1 MISFKTLKIT
11 IIFSLFFLLNTQLLL
26 SDEAINTQPQSDETS
41 LPIISNNENSLTID
55 EIIVTAEKR
64 TESLQDVSK
73 AVTALGADELETKN
87 IVDFVGLSAIAPGVT
102 VAKNEGYK
110 TVISIRGV
118 GDETNQNAIAAP
130 SVALHMDGIFIA
142 SKFSL
147 RTDFIDLERIEVL
160 RGPQGTLFGQ
170 NSTGGT
176 VNVISKLPSF
186 DSFEGKAD
194 ITLGNYNLSKVRG
207 SFNTPLSEN
216 IATRNSFV
224 ITDRDGF
231 TDNVINGQDLDDAN
245 HISFRSDWLFDLTS
259 NSSLRL
265 FFQYFDADNNGAAM
279 KGLDDKTPDPRK
291 LAQDSLSDYK
301 LTSEVFGAIYEVD
314 LGAASLKI
322 LASSQEDDIYVVR
335 DNDRHNFGDVHAEG
349 PLAGLPYIA
358 AEFRP
363 ETSLVE
369 TKTFEINLISNE
381 PLFGSIDWILG
392 AFYFDHEIENHIY
405 EVKDV
410 NNVKLVDL
418 MDGKFTP
425 YTHAPICATNPFE
438 GICFAAFGAELGFVS
453 DAFPTRESQSI
464 YGQATINI
472 NEKTRF
478 VSGFRYTEDSFSSD
492 VTNFFGLQSYLIEDD
507 LEKTTGRIAIEYDV
521 DDDTM
526 TYLSFTKGFKPGG
539 SNLTF
544 GWPVDNEQ
552 NFGANPAPQ
561 LVFPLFESETIDA
574 YEVGLKTDLLDSR
587 LRANISAFFYKYE
600 NLQFQST
607 DPDVYRGGV
616 ANIPESEMSGLEVEF
631 LGILSNEF
639 SFDLRLS
646 FLDTE
651 ITSDYEALDNIRA
664 ELYFFGEEPIRYSLR
679 ENIKGNKLAKSPEFN
694 ANFGLMYEKIL
705 SSGKLL
711 TATAEVVHRGDFQ
724 QRVFNN
730 PFVDNVEDYTIYN
743 LSLSYELS
751 EQIGLNIIALNISDE
766 DGMNSSMT
774 DVFGVAGTGIELI
787 PPRQIMGRIS
797 YNF

>member
-11 IIFSLFFLLNTQLLL
+11 IIFSLFFLLNTQLL
-26 SDEAINTQPQSDETS
+26 SADEAINTQAQSDETS
-41 LPIISNNENSLTID
+41 LSIISNNENSLTID

-176 VNVISKLPSF
+176 VNVVSKLPSF
-186 DSFEGKAD
+186 DGFEGKAD

-216 IATRNSFV
+216 VATRNSFV

-291 LAQDSLSDYK
+291 LAQDSLSDYQ

-425 YTHAPICATNPFE
+425 YTHAPICATSPFE

-464 YGQATINI
+464 YGQATLNI

>member
-1 MISFKTLKIT
+1 MLFKLFKTKLFYFLPLILIT
-11 IIFSLFFLLNTQLLL
+11 QTLIA
-26 SDEAINTQPQSDETS
+26 DESVNQSSSAEV
-41 LPIISNNENSLTID
+41 NSLTID

-73 AVTALGADELETKN
+73 AVSVFDADELETKN
-87 IVDFVGLSAIAPGVT
+87 ITDFVGLSTIAPGVT

-110 TVISIRGV
+110 TIISIRGV

-176 VNVISKLPSF
+176 VNVINKMPTF
-186 DSFEGKAD
+186 DGFYGKAD
-194 ITLGNYNLSKVRG
+194 ITLGDYGLKKVRG
-207 SFNTPLSEN
+207 SFNTPISNN
-216 IATRNSFV
+216 ISTRNSFV
-224 ITDRDGF
+224 VTDREGF
-231 TDNVINGQDLDDAN
+231 TDNIVNGQDLDDAS
-245 HISFRSDWLFDLTS
+245 HISFRSDWLFELGDTS
-259 NSSLRL
+259 NLRL
-265 FFQYFDADNNGAAM
+265 FYQYFDADNNGAAM
-279 KGLDDKTPDPRK
+279 KGLDDQTPNPRK
-291 LAQDSLSDYK
+291 LAQDSMSDYQ
-301 LTSEVFGAIYEVD
+301 LSSEIFGAIYEVD
-314 LGAASLKI
+314 LASVSLKI

-335 DNDRHNFGDVHAEG
+335 DNDRHNFGDIHAEG

-358 AEFRP
+358 AEYRP

-381 PLFGSIDWILG
+381 PLFGSVDWILG

-425 YTHAPICATNPFE
+425 YTHDPICSTNPFA
-438 GICFAAFGAELGFVS
+438 GVCFAAFGAELGFVS
-453 DAFPTRESQSI
+453 DAYPTRESQSV

-472 NEKTRF
+472 NDSVRVIT
-478 VSGFRYTEDSFSSD
+478 GFRYTEDTFSSD
-492 VTNFFGLQSYLIEDD
+492 VTNFFGLNSYLIEDD
-507 LEKTTGRIAIEYDV
+507 LEKTTGRIAIEYDL

-544 GWPVDNEQ
+544 GYPVDDEQ

-561 LVFPLFESETIDA
+561 LVFPIFESETIDA
-574 YEVGLKTDLLDSR
+574 YEIGLKTDLLNSR

-607 DPDVYRGGV
+607 DPDIYRGGV
-616 ANIPESEMSGLEVEF
+616 ANIPESEMSGLEIEF
-631 LGILSNEF
+631 LGIISNEF

-646 FLDTE
+646 FLETE
-651 ITSDYEALDNIRA
+651 ITSEYEALDNIRA
-664 ELYFFGEEPIRYSLR
+664 ELYFFGEEPIRYTLR
-679 ENIKGNKLAKSPEFN
+679 ESIKGNKLAKSPEFN
-694 ANFGLMYEKIL
+694 ANFGLMYEKVL

-711 TATAEVVHRGDFQ
+711 KATAEVVHRGDFQ

-730 PFVDNVEDYTIYN
+730 PFVDAVDEYTIYN
-743 LSLSYELS
+743 LSLSYEIS
-751 EQIGLNIIALNISDE
+751 DKIGLDLIALNISDE
-766 DGMNSSMT
+766 DGVNSSMT

-787 PPRQIMGRIS
+787 PPRQFMGRLS

>member
-1 MISFKTLKIT
+1 MLFKLFKTKLFYFLPLILIT
-11 IIFSLFFLLNTQLLL
+11 QTLMA
-26 SDEAINTQPQSDETS
+26 DESVNQSSSAEV
-41 LPIISNNENSLTID
+41 NSLTID

-73 AVTALGADELETKN
+73 AVSVFDADELETKN
-87 IVDFVGLSAIAPGVT
+87 ITDFVGLSAIAPGVT

-110 TVISIRGV
+110 TIISIRGV

-176 VNVISKLPSF
+176 VNVINKMPTF
-186 DSFEGKAD
+186 DGFYGKAD
-194 ITLGNYNLSKVRG
+194 ITLGDYGLKKVRG
-207 SFNTPLSEN
+207 SFNTPISNN
-216 IATRNSFV
+216 ISTRNSFV
-224 ITDRDGF
+224 VTDREGF
-231 TDNVINGQDLDDAN
+231 TDNIVNGQDLDDAS
-245 HISFRSDWLFDLTS
+245 HISFRSDWLFELGDTS
-259 NSSLRL
+259 NLRL
-265 FFQYFDADNNGAAM
+265 FYQYFDADNNGAAM
-279 KGLDDKTPDPRK
+279 KGLDDQTPNPRK
-291 LAQDSLSDYK
+291 LAQDSMSDYQ
-301 LTSEVFGAIYEVD
+301 LSSEIFGAIYEVD
-314 LGAASLKI
+314 LGSVSLKI

-335 DNDRHNFGDVHAEG
+335 DNDRHNFGDIHAEG

-358 AEFRP
+358 AEYRP

-425 YTHAPICATNPFE
+425 YTHDPICSTNPFA
-438 GICFAAFGAELGFVS
+438 GVCFAAFGAELGFVS
-453 DAFPTRESQSI
+453 DAYPTRESQSV
-464 YGQATINI
+464 YGQSTINI
-472 NEKTRF
+472 NDSVRVIT
-478 VSGFRYTEDSFSSD
+478 GFRYTEDTFSSD
-492 VTNFFGLQSYLIEDD
+492 VTNFFGLNSYLIEND
-507 LEKTTGRIAIEYDV
+507 LEKTTGRIAIEYDH

-544 GWPVDNEQ
+544 GYPVDDEQ

-561 LVFPLFESETIDA
+561 LVFPIFESETIDA
-574 YEVGLKTDLLDSR
+574 YEIGLKTDLLNSR

-607 DPDVYRGGV
+607 DPDIYRGGV
-616 ANIPESEMSGLEVEF
+616 ANIPESEMSGLEIEF
-631 LGILSNEF
+631 LGIISNEF

-646 FLDTE
+646 FLETE
-651 ITSDYEALDNIRA
+651 ITSEYEALDNIRA
-664 ELYFFGEEPIRYSLR
+664 ELYFFGEEPIRYTLR
-679 ENIKGNKLAKSPEFN
+679 ESIKGNKLAKSPEFN
-694 ANFGLMYEKIL
+694 ANFGLMYEKVL

-711 TATAEVVHRGDFQ
+711 KATAEVVHRGDFQ

-730 PFVDNVEDYTIYN
+730 PFVDAVDEYTIYN
-743 LSLSYELS
+743 LSLSYEIS
-751 EQIGLNIIALNISDE
+751 DKIGLDLIALNISDE
-766 DGMNSSMT
+766 DGVNSSMT

-787 PPRQIMGRIS
+787 PPRQFMGRLS

>member
-1 MISFKTLKIT
+1 MILFKTLKIS
-11 IIFSLFFLLNTQLLL
+11 IFYSLFFILSAQLLL
-26 SDEAINTQPQSDETS
+26 ADEAINDETS
-41 LPIISNNENSLTID
+41 SLVID

-110 TVISIRGV
+110 TIISIRGV

-186 DSFEGKAD
+186 DGFQGKAD
-194 ITLGNYNLSKVRG
+194 ITLGNYGLTKVRG
-207 SFNTPLSEN
+207 SFNTPLSSK
-216 IATRNSFV
+216 IAIRNSFV

-231 TDNVINGQDLDDAN
+231 TDNIINGQDLDDAN
-245 HISFRSDWLFDLTS
+245 NISFRSDWLFDINE
-259 NSSLRL
+259 NSTLRF

-279 KGLDDKTPDPRK
+279 KGLDDKTPNPRK
-291 LAQDSLSDYK
+291 LAQDSMSDYQ
-301 LTSEVFGAIYEVD
+301 LTSEVFGLIYETD
-314 LGAASLKI
+314 LGPASLKI
-322 LASSQEDDIYVVR
+322 LASSQEDDIYVMR

-358 AEFRP
+358 AEYRP

-369 TKTFEINLISNE
+369 TKTFEVNLISNE
-381 PLFGSIDWILG
+381 PLFGVIDWILG

-410 NNVKLVDL
+410 NNVKLVDQ

-425 YTHAPICATNPFE
+425 YTHDPICSTNPFA
-438 GICFAAFGAELGFVS
+438 GVCFAAFGAELGFIS

-464 YGQATINI
+464 YGQATFNI
-472 NEKTRF
+472 SDDTRI
-478 VSGFRYTEDSFSSD
+478 VSGFRYTEDTFSSD

-507 LEKTTGRIAIEYDV
+507 LEKTTGRIAIEYDF

-544 GWPVDNEQ
+544 GYPVDDEQ

-574 YEVGLKTDLLDSR
+574 YEIGLKTDLLDSR

-607 DPDVYRGGV
+607 DPDIYRGGV

-631 LGILSNEF
+631 LGILSNEL

-705 SSGKLL
+705 SNGKLL
-711 TATAEVVHRGDFQ
+711 RATAELIHRGDFQ

-730 PFVDNVEDYTIYN
+730 PFVDYVDEYTIYN
-743 LSLSYELS
+743 LSLNYEFS
-751 EQIGLNIIALNISDE
+751 ERIGINLIALNISDE
-766 DGMNSSMT
+766 DGVNSSMT

-787 PPRQIMGRIS
+787 PPRQIMGRLS

>member
-1 MISFKTLKIT
+1 MLFKLFKTKLFYFLPLILIT
-11 IIFSLFFLLNTQLLL
+11 QTLMA
-26 SDEAINTQPQSDETS
+26 DESVNQSSSAEV
-41 LPIISNNENSLTID
+41 NSLTID

-73 AVTALGADELETKN
+73 AVSVFDADELETKN
-87 IVDFVGLSAIAPGVT
+87 ITDFVGLSAIAPGVT

-110 TVISIRGV
+110 TIISIRGV

-176 VNVISKLPSF
+176 VNVINKMPTF
-186 DSFEGKAD
+186 DGFYGKAD
-194 ITLGNYNLSKVRG
+194 ITLGDYGLKKVRG
-207 SFNTPLSEN
+207 SFNTPISNN
-216 IATRNSFV
+216 ISTRNSFV
-224 ITDRDGF
+224 VTDREGF
-231 TDNVINGQDLDDAN
+231 TDNIVNGQDLDDAS
-245 HISFRSDWLFDLTS
+245 HISFRSDWLFELGDTS
-259 NSSLRL
+259 NLRL
-265 FFQYFDADNNGAAM
+265 FYQYFDADNNGAAM
-279 KGLDDKTPDPRK
+279 KGLDDQTPNPRK
-291 LAQDSLSDYK
+291 LAQDSMSDYQ
-301 LTSEVFGAIYEVD
+301 LSSEIFGAIYEVD
-314 LGAASLKI
+314 LGSVSLKI

-335 DNDRHNFGDVHAEG
+335 DNDRHNFGDIHAEG

-358 AEFRP
+358 AEYRP

-425 YTHAPICATNPFE
+425 YTHDPICSTNPFA
-438 GICFAAFGAELGFVS
+438 GVCFAAFGAELGFVS
-453 DAFPTRESQSI
+453 DAYPTRESQSV

-472 NEKTRF
+472 NDSVRVIT
-478 VSGFRYTEDSFSSD
+478 GFRYTEDTFSSD
-492 VTNFFGLQSYLIEDD
+492 VTNFFGLNSYLIEDD
-507 LEKTTGRIAIEYDV
+507 LEKTTGRIAIEYDL

-544 GWPVDNEQ
+544 GYPVDDEQ

-561 LVFPLFESETIDA
+561 LVFPIFESETIDA
-574 YEVGLKTDLLDSR
+574 YEIGLKTDLLNSR

-607 DPDVYRGGV
+607 DPDIYRGGV
-616 ANIPESEMSGLEVEF
+616 ANIPESEMSGLEIEF
-631 LGILSNEF
+631 LGIISNEF

-646 FLDTE
+646 FLETE
-651 ITSDYEALDNIRA
+651 ITSEYEALDNIRA
-664 ELYFFGEEPIRYSLR
+664 ELYFFGEEPIRYTLR
-679 ENIKGNKLAKSPEFN
+679 ESIKGNKLAKSPEFN
-694 ANFGLMYEKIL
+694 ANFGLMYQKVL

-711 TATAEVVHRGDFQ
+711 KATAEVVHRGDFQ

-730 PFVDNVEDYTIYN
+730 PFVDAVDEYTIYN
-743 LSLSYELS
+743 LSLSYEIS
-751 EQIGLNIIALNISDE
+751 DKIGLDLIALNISDE
-766 DGMNSSMT
+766 DGVNSSMT

-787 PPRQIMGRIS
+787 PPRQFMGRLS

>member
-1 MISFKTLKIT
+1 MILFKTLKIS
-11 IIFSLFFLLNTQLLL
+11 IFYSLFFILSAQLLL
-26 SDEAINTQPQSDETS
+26 ADEAVNIET
-41 LPIISNNENSLTID
+41 NSLVID

-64 TESLQDVSK
+64 IESLQDVSK

-110 TVISIRGV
+110 TIISIRGV

-186 DSFEGKAD
+186 DGFQGKAD
-194 ITLGNYNLSKVRG
+194 ITLGNYGLTKVRG
-207 SFNTPLSEN
+207 SFNIPLSKK

-231 TDNVINGQDLDDAN
+231 TDNIINGQDLDDAN
-245 HISFRSDWLFDLTS
+245 NISFRSDWLFDINE
-259 NSSLRL
+259 NSTLRL

-279 KGLDDKTPDPRK
+279 KGLDDKTPNPRK
-291 LAQDSLSDYK
+291 LAQDSMSDYQ
-301 LTSEVFGAIYEVD
+301 LSSEVFGLIYETD
-314 LGAASLKI
+314 LGPASLKI
-322 LASSQEDDIYVVR
+322 LASLQEDDIYVMR

-349 PLAGLPYIA
+349 PLEGLPYIA
-358 AEFRP
+358 AEYRP

-369 TKTFEINLISNE
+369 TKTFEVNLISNE
-381 PLFGSIDWILG
+381 PLFGVIDWILG

-410 NNVKLVDL
+410 NNVKLVDQ

-425 YTHAPICATNPFE
+425 YTHDPICSTNPFA
-438 GICFAAFGAELGFVS
+438 GVCFAAFGAELGFIS

-464 YGQATINI
+464 YGQATFNVSDD
-472 NEKTRF
+472 TRI
-478 VSGFRYTEDSFSSD
+478 VSGFRYTEDTFSSD

-544 GWPVDNEQ
+544 GYPVDNEQ

-574 YEVGLKTDLLDSR
+574 YEIGLKTDLLDSR

-607 DPDVYRGGV
+607 DPDIYRGGV

-631 LGILSNEF
+631 LGILSNEL

-705 SSGKLL
+705 SNGKLL
-711 TATAEVVHRGDFQ
+711 TATAELIHRGDFQ

-730 PFVDNVEDYTIYN
+730 PIVDYVDEYTIYN
-743 LSLSYELS
+743 LSLNYEFS
-751 EQIGLNIIALNISDE
+751 DRIGINLIALNISDE
-766 DGMNSSMT
+766 DGVNSSMT

-787 PPRQIMGRIS
+787 PPRQIMGRLS

>member
-1 MISFKTLKIT
+1 MISLKTLKTT
-11 IIFSLFFLLNTQLLL
+11 IIFSLFFLLNTQLL
-26 SDEAINTQPQSDETS
+26 SADEAINTQAQSDETS
-41 LPIISNNENSLTID
+41 LSIISNNENSLTID

-176 VNVISKLPSF
+176 VNVVSKLPSF
-186 DSFEGKAD
+186 DGFEGKAD

-216 IATRNSFV
+216 VATRNSFV

-291 LAQDSLSDYK
+291 LAQDSLSDYQ

-381 PLFGSIDWILG
+381 PLFGTIDWILG

-425 YTHAPICATNPFE
+425 YTHAPICATSPFE

>member
-1 MISFKTLKIT
+1 M
-11 IIFSLFFLLNTQLLL
+11 
-26 SDEAINTQPQSDETS
+26 
-41 LPIISNNENSLTID
+41 
-55 EIIVTAEKR
+55 TAEKR

-73 AVTALGADELETKN
+73 AVSVFDADELETKN
-87 IVDFVGLSAIAPGVT
+87 ITDFVGLSAIAPGVT

-110 TVISIRGV
+110 TIISIRGV

-176 VNVISKLPSF
+176 VNVINKMPTF
-186 DSFEGKAD
+186 DGFYGKAD
-194 ITLGNYNLSKVRG
+194 ITLGDYGLKKVRG
-207 SFNTPLSEN
+207 SFNTPISNN
-216 IATRNSFV
+216 ISTRNSFV
-224 ITDRDGF
+224 VTDREGF
-231 TDNVINGQDLDDAN
+231 TDNIVNGQDLDDAS
-245 HISFRSDWLFDLTS
+245 HISFRSDWLFELGDTS
-259 NSSLRL
+259 NLRL
-265 FFQYFDADNNGAAM
+265 FYQYFDADNNGAAM
-279 KGLDDKTPDPRK
+279 KGLDDQTPNPRK
-291 LAQDSLSDYK
+291 LAQDSMSDYQ
-301 LTSEVFGAIYEVD
+301 LSSEIFGAIYEVD
-314 LGAASLKI
+314 LGSVSLKI

-335 DNDRHNFGDVHAEG
+335 DNDRHNFGDIHAEG

-358 AEFRP
+358 AEYRP

-425 YTHAPICATNPFE
+425 YTHDPICSTNPFA
-438 GICFAAFGAELGFVS
+438 GVCFAAFGAELGFVS
-453 DAFPTRESQSI
+453 DAYPTRESQSV

-472 NEKTRF
+472 NDSVR
-478 VSGFRYTEDSFSSD
+478 VISGFRYTEDTFSSD
-492 VTNFFGLQSYLIEDD
+492 VTNFFGLNSYLIEDD
-507 LEKTTGRIAIEYDV
+507 LEKTTGRIAIEYDL

-544 GWPVDNEQ
+544 GYPVDDEQ

-561 LVFPLFESETIDA
+561 LVFPIFESETIDA
-574 YEVGLKTDLLDSR
+574 YEIGLKTDLLNSR

-607 DPDVYRGGV
+607 DPDIYRGGV
-616 ANIPESEMSGLEVEF
+616 ANIPESEMSGLEIEF
-631 LGILSNEF
+631 LGIISNEF

-646 FLDTE
+646 FLETE
-651 ITSDYEALDNIRA
+651 ITSEYEALDNIRA
-664 ELYFFGEEPIRYSLR
+664 ELYFFGEEPIRYTLR
-679 ENIKGNKLAKSPEFN
+679 ESIKGNKLAKSPEFN
-694 ANFGLMYEKIL
+694 ANFGLMYEKVL

-711 TATAEVVHRGDFQ
+711 KATAEVVHRGDFQ

-730 PFVDNVEDYTIYN
+730 PFVDAVDEYTIYN
-743 LSLSYELS
+743 LSLSYEIS
-751 EQIGLNIIALNISDE
+751 DKIGLDLIALNISDE
-766 DGMNSSMT
+766 DGVNSSMT

-787 PPRQIMGRIS
+787 PPRQFMGRLS

>member
-1 MISFKTLKIT
+1 MLFKLFKTKLFYFLPLILIT
-11 IIFSLFFLLNTQLLL
+11 QTLIA
-26 SDEAINTQPQSDETS
+26 DESVNQSSSVEV
-41 LPIISNNENSLTID
+41 NSLTID

-73 AVTALGADELETKN
+73 AVSVFDADELETKN
-87 IVDFVGLSAIAPGVT
+87 ITDFVGLSAIAPGVT

-110 TVISIRGV
+110 TIISIRGV

-176 VNVISKLPSF
+176 VNVINKMPTF
-186 DSFEGKAD
+186 DGFYGKAD
-194 ITLGNYNLSKVRG
+194 ITLGDYGLKKVRG
-207 SFNTPLSEN
+207 SFNTPISNN
-216 IATRNSFV
+216 ISTRNSFV
-224 ITDRDGF
+224 VTDREGF
-231 TDNVINGQDLDDAN
+231 TDNIVNGQDLDDAS
-245 HISFRSDWLFDLTS
+245 HISFRSDWLFELGDTS
-259 NSSLRL
+259 NLRL
-265 FFQYFDADNNGAAM
+265 FYQYFDADNNGAAM
-279 KGLDDKTPDPRK
+279 KGLDDQTPNPRK
-291 LAQDSLSDYK
+291 LAQDSMSDYQ
-301 LTSEVFGAIYEVD
+301 LSSEIFGAIYEVD
-314 LGAASLKI
+314 LGSVSLKI

-335 DNDRHNFGDVHAEG
+335 DNDRHNFGDIHAEG

-358 AEFRP
+358 AEYRP

-425 YTHAPICATNPFE
+425 YTHDPICSTNPFA
-438 GICFAAFGAELGFVS
+438 GVCFAAFGAELGFVS
-453 DAFPTRESQSI
+453 DAYPTRESQSV

-472 NEKTRF
+472 NDSVRVIT
-478 VSGFRYTEDSFSSD
+478 GFRYTEDTFSSD
-492 VTNFFGLQSYLIEDD
+492 VTNFFGLNSYLIEDD
-507 LEKTTGRIAIEYDV
+507 LEKTTGRIAIEYDL

-544 GWPVDNEQ
+544 GYPVDDEQ

-561 LVFPLFESETIDA
+561 LVFPIFESETIDA
-574 YEVGLKTDLLDSR
+574 YEIGLKTDLLNSR

-607 DPDVYRGGV
+607 DPDIYRGGV
-616 ANIPESEMSGLEVEF
+616 ANIPESEMSGLEIEF
-631 LGILSNEF
+631 LGIISNEF

-646 FLDTE
+646 FLETE
-651 ITSDYEALDNIRA
+651 ITSEYEALDNIRA
-664 ELYFFGEEPIRYSLR
+664 ELYFFGEEPIRYTLR
-679 ENIKGNKLAKSPEFN
+679 ESIKGNKLAKSPEFN
-694 ANFGLMYEKIL
+694 ANFGLMYEKVL

-711 TATAEVVHRGDFQ
+711 KATAEVVHRGDFQ

-730 PFVDNVEDYTIYN
+730 PFVDAVDEYTIYN
-743 LSLSYELS
+743 LSLSYEIS
-751 EQIGLNIIALNISDE
+751 DKIGLDLIALNISDE
-766 DGMNSSMT
+766 DGVNSSMT

-787 PPRQIMGRIS
+787 PPRQFMGRLS